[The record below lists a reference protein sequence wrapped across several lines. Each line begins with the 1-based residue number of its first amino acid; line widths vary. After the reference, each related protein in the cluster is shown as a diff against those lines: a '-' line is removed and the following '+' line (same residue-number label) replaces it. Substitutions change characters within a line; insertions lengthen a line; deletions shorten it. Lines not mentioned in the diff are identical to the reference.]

1 MELCIICRLRPSTSF
16 NLLRIG
22 DIKVSHY
29 TASAL
34 LAVDDIDRNV
44 SSSDERRY
52 AGLAAVAGV
61 LGPVVPASLG
71 VLSIR

>member
-1 MELCIICRLRPSTSF
+1 M
-16 NLLRIG
+16 
-22 DIKVSHY
+22 
-29 TASAL
+29 
-34 LAVDDIDRNV
+34 DDIDRNV